1 MAIHKGLDP
10 DPRVEPIRAEVKYV
24 CRHEMVC
31 TLEDLLERR
40 AGFLYWNSEQR
51 LERARY
57 GARVICEELDLT
69 EKEFEHQLAAYGQ
82 HLARFHSLPGS
93 RL

>member
-1 MAIHKGLDP
+1 
-10 DPRVEPIRAEVKYV
+10 
-24 CRHEMVC
+24 MVC

-57 GARVICEELDLT
+57 GARVIRAELDLT
-69 EKEFEHQLAAYGQ
+69 EKEFEDQFAMYTE
-82 HLARFHSLPGS
+82 HLTRFHSLPG
-93 RL
+93 RLR